1 MEGLAGLLGGHLPAY
16 QNLITSY
23 RANTTKR

>member
-1 MEGLAGLLGGHLPAY
+1 VDGLARLLGGHLPSY

-23 RANTTKR
+23 SALTAKK

>member
-1 MEGLAGLLGGHLPAY
+1 MEGLGRLLGGHLPAY

-23 RANTTKR
+23 TALTAKK